1 MQCSLTCGSGVRRR
15 NITCSRNTGID
26 CDPQKKPTAVAI
38 CSIQDCPQEV
48 DNFGE
53 DWSGSGW
60 SSNDVLNEI
69 NSISEPKPP
78 SRYST
83 TRAQPP
89 IASDVNNLGDF
100 HYHNNIENIGRFPES
115 SVQVDDFYY
124 DYNFINFHEDL
135 EETAENGAE
144 DTRVFGG
151 PQDARPTQKAPT
163 AASEISAI
171 PKVTKESLH
180 YPLEREEITD
190 TNLDPTGENGNAG
203 AENSKEWDD
212 FLSEDYLLPVS
223 PTHRSIVQH
232 SQTQE
237 ERNNRLAVPAKDAN
251 GPEVENGLNF
261 TEDNLT
267 VNDDASHTTISGV
280 PNTPTS
286 APVGNDSLY
295 VYDNYEESTVI
306 PEDQETFQS
315 VQLDESASEIP
326 QTTSQSFV
334 SASGFILEDLDSD
347 HSDFRPTYATG
358 RYSWDTDFNPTT
370 ASLSEESTP
379 TPFPY
384 LQISGKQ
391 QASDISTSSGT
402 ATEPPTALEG
412 ATQVSPA
419 DLLPAVRKYDPTEP
433 PSAERGGAEFSPQAP
448 WLDLEALDET
458 LMPVRVTERS
468 NGLPPA
474 HPEPPTS
481 TRPAVFWPLLLPTS
495 VQTTAS
501 PQVTFSGYWI
511 TGNWS
516 AVSPPIA
523 LYHTFSQ
530 NFLFFGERLY
540 M

>member
-1 MQCSLTCGSGVRRR
+1 MQCSVTCGSGVRRR

-69 NSISEPKPP
+69 NSISELKPP

-89 IASDVNNLGDF
+89 IASDVNVLGDF

-144 DTRVFGG
+144 DSGVFVVPRG
-151 PQDARPTQKAPT
+151 AEPTQMAPT
-163 AASEISAI
+163 MAPEIAGI

-180 YPLEREEITD
+180 FPLEREEITD
-190 TNLDPTGENGNAG
+190 TTMDPTGENGNAG

-212 FLSEDYLLPVS
+212 FLSEDHLLPVS
-223 PTHRSIVQH
+223 PTHRPVVQH
-232 SQTQE
+232 SQRQE
-237 ERNNRLAVPAKDAN
+237 ERNNRLGAPTKDVS

-261 TEDNLT
+261 TEDSLT
-267 VNDDASHTTISGV
+267 VNVDAAHTTISGI

-286 APVGNDSLY
+286 APVGNASLY

-315 VQLDESASEIP
+315 VGLDESASEIP
-326 QTTSQSFV
+326 QTTSQSFK
-334 SASGFILEDLDSD
+334 SASGFILEDLVSD
-347 HSDFRPTYATG
+347 NSDFRPTYATG
-358 RYSWDTDFNPTT
+358 RYSWDTGFNPTT

-379 TPFPY
+379 TPLPY
-384 LQISGKQ
+384 LQISGNQ
-391 QASDISTSSGT
+391 QASDISPSSGT

-412 ATQVSPA
+412 VTQVSPA

-433 PSAERGGAEFSPQAP
+433 LSTEGGGAEFSPQAP
-448 WLDLEALDET
+448 WLDLEELDET

-468 NGLPPA
+468 NGLPSA
-474 HPEPPTS
+474 HPDPPTS

-523 LYHTFSQ
+523 LYHTFSSE
-530 NFLFFGERLY
+530 FPLLW
-540 M
+540 

>member
-15 NITCSRNTGID
+15 HITCSRNTGID

-53 DWSGSGW
+53 DGSGSGW

-69 NSISEPKPP
+69 NSKSELKPP
-78 SRYST
+78 PRYGT
-83 TRAQPP
+83 TRAQPA
-89 IASDVNNLGDF
+89 IASDVNALGDF
-100 HYHNNIENIGRFPES
+100 HYHNNIENIGRSPES
-115 SVQVDDFYY
+115 SIQVDDFYY

-135 EETAENGAE
+135 EETVENGAE
-144 DTRVFGG
+144 DSRVFGV
-151 PQDARPTQKAPT
+151 PQDEGPTQMAPT
-163 AASEISAI
+163 AASEIAAI

-180 YPLEREEITD
+180 FPLEREAIAD
-190 TNLDPTGENGNAG
+190 TNLDPTGENGNAE

-223 PTHRSIVQH
+223 PTRRPTVSH
-232 SQTQE
+232 SQTHE
-237 ERNNRLAVPAKDAN
+237 ERSNHLGVPTKDVN

-261 TEDNLT
+261 TA
-267 VNDDASHTTISGV
+267 NDDASHTTISGI

-286 APVGNDSLY
+286 APVGNNSLY
-295 VYDNYEESTVI
+295 VYDYYEESTVI
-306 PEDQETFQS
+306 PEDRETFQS
-315 VQLDESASEIP
+315 VHLDESASEIP
-326 QTTSQSFV
+326 QTTSQSFM

-370 ASLSEESTP
+370 ASLSKESTP
-379 TPFPY
+379 TPLPY
-384 LQISGKQ
+384 LQISGNQ

-412 ATQVSPA
+412 ATQISPA

-433 PSAERGGAEFSPQAP
+433 PSAERGGAEFSP
-448 WLDLEALDET
+448 WLDLEVLDES
-458 LMPVRVTERS
+458 LMPVWVTERS
-468 NGLPPA
+468 NELPSA
-474 HPEPPTS
+474 HPDPPTS
-481 TRPAVFWPLLLPTS
+481 TRPAVFWTLLQPTS
-495 VQTTAS
+495 VQPTAS

-530 NFLFFGERLY
+530 NFLSFVERLY

>member
-15 NITCSRNTGID
+15 NITCSRNTGIE

-38 CSIQDCPQEV
+38 CSVQDCPQEV

-69 NSISEPKPP
+69 NSISELKPP
-78 SRYST
+78 PRYST

-89 IASDVNNLGDF
+89 IASDANALGDF
-100 HYHNNIENIGRFPES
+100 HYHNNIENIDRFPES
-115 SVQVDDFYY
+115 SIQVDDFYY

-144 DTRVFGG
+144 GSRVFGV
-151 PQDARPTQKAPT
+151 PEDAGPTQMAPT
-163 AASEISAI
+163 AASEIAAI
-171 PKVTKESLH
+171 PRVTKESFH
-180 YPLEREEITD
+180 FPLEREEITE
-190 TNLDPTGENGNAG
+190 TNLDPTEENGNAG

-223 PTHRSIVQH
+223 PTHRPVVQH

-237 ERNNRLAVPAKDAN
+237 GRNNRLGVPTKGAN

-261 TEDNLT
+261 TEDSLT
-267 VNDDASHTTISGV
+267 VNVDASHTTTFGI
-280 PNTPTS
+280 PNTPTNT
-286 APVGNDSLY
+286 PVGNDSLF
-295 VYDNYEESTVI
+295 VYGNYEESTVI

-315 VQLDESASEIP
+315 VQLDESATEIP

-379 TPFPY
+379 TPLPY
-384 LQISGKQ
+384 LQISGNH

-402 ATEPPTALEG
+402 ATEPPTTLEA

-458 LMPVRVTERS
+458 LMPVRVT
-468 NGLPPA
+468 A
-474 HPEPPTS
+474 HPDPATS
-481 TRPAVFWPLLLPTS
+481 TGPAVFWPLLQPTS

-523 LYHTFSQ
+523 LNHTFSQ